1 MVRCRRALALVPIVL
16 CCAACSQLVREP
28 PVSATRKPVSIFAPQ
43 QQGEAAF
50 GEISAQTIDNI
61 VIPVEASFEPAPL
74 AETGSYQL
82 SEEVKPKREDLPI
95 AGHGGRGYP
104 NDADPLDGEA
114 DDHTKA
120 VPGPQPNFSGND
132 FDNNSSTTGGFLFIP
147 PDNHVAAGTG
157 HVVTVTNVT
166 VQWHTNAA
174 TPVRQFN
181 QSLRTFFASL
191 SPPTGNFTFDPKVI
205 YDTYSDRFVI
215 LTLERR
221 DIADGD
227 PVNSSR
233 LLVAVSD
240 DGDPNGTWRF
250 TAINSRISI
259 SGADRWADFPGFAA
273 DEEAVYISAN
283 MFGFGPSGTY
293 AGVRLWLIPKN
304 TFYAGLTPT
313 VSVINPYAGLASSP
327 NTTQLARMAG
337 VAPASVGLWM
347 VATGWNSGGIDQ
359 VRVLR
364 INNPLTAPSINEQ
377 FLALGNIDNE
387 AVAIPGAPQSGT
399 ATRIDAGD
407 RRPSDAMWR
416 NNELWLA
423 HTVVPPSGVDAGQAT
438 ARWIRIN
445 TSNLNSPVVAD
456 QGAIGGETIASAT
469 HTFYPNVA
477 VNEYGHAAIGFSA
490 AAASIFPSSYFVT
503 RRSNDSAGSTSSPIL
518 LRSGS
523 AFYVRTFGGDNRWG
537 DYSGMAV
544 DPVNQCFW
552 VYNQHANTRGTLIS
566 GEDGRWATA
575 ATRTCV
581 CRGTESTGDADFDGV
596 CLNLDNCPTTFNPSQ
611 TDTDNDGIGDACDP
625 CPTVSGTNCNIATT
639 TTITSDNPDPSAVG
653 QSYTV
658 AVTVSSGGGTPT
670 GTVAINDG
678 AGANCNAT
686 LSGGSGSCNLS
697 SASGG
702 SRTLTASYPAT
713 GIFAAS
719 SDTETHLVANAT
731 TTTITSDSPDPS
743 SVGQAYT
750 VNVQVS
756 SAAGTPTGTVAVGD
770 GAGANCNAPLT
781 GGLGSCNLI
790 SASTGNRTLT
800 ASYPGAGS
808 FAPSSDTEPHLVAN
822 PTTTTITS
830 DQPDP
835 SGVGAGY
842 TVNVQ
847 VSSPNGTPTGT
858 VAISDGTGASCNA
871 TLTGGLGSC
880 NLISATPGLKTLTA
894 SYPQSGAFAPSSDTE
909 SHVVANVTTTT
920 ITSDQPDPSAPGASY
935 TVNVQVSSPNGTPS
949 GTVALSDGAGATCN
963 ATLTGGIGSCNLTS
977 TTPGNRTLTATYPL
991 TGAFAGSS
999 DTEPHVVGDDVLFVD
1014 GFE

>member
-1 MVRCRRALALVPIVL
+1 MVRRRKALALIPALL

-28 PVSATRKPVSIFAPQ
+28 PVSETRKPVSIFAPQ

-50 GEISAQTIDNI
+50 GEITAQTVDNI

-74 AETGSYQL
+74 AETGSYQM
-82 SEEVKPKREDLPI
+82 SEEVKPKREDLPSS
-95 AGHGGRGYP
+95 GHGGRGYP

-215 LTLERR
+215 VTLERR
-221 DIADGD
+221 DTADGD

-293 AGVRLWLIPKN
+293 AGVRLWIIPKS
-304 TFYAGLTPT
+304 TFYAGQTPT
-313 VSVINPYAGLASSP
+313 VSVVNPYAGLASSP

-337 VAPASVGLWM
+337 VAPANVGLWM

-364 INNPLTAPSINEQ
+364 INNPLSAPSINEQ
-377 FLALGNIDNE
+377 FLSLGNIDNE
-387 AVAIPGAPQSGT
+387 SVAIPGAPQSGT
-399 ATRIDAGD
+399 ATRLDAGD

-445 TSNLNSPVVAD
+445 TSNLNSLVVAD
-456 QGAIGGETIASAT
+456 QGAIGGETIASGT

-490 AAASIFPSSYFVT
+490 TASSIFPSSYFVT
-503 RRSNDSAGSTSSPIL
+503 RRSNDSSGSTSSPIL

-625 CPTVSGTNCNIATT
+625 CPTVSGTNCNIATI

-670 GTVAINDG
+670 GTVAVSDG
-678 AGANCNAT
+678 AGASCNAT
-686 LSGGSGSCNLS
+686 LSAGAGSCNLS

-702 SRTLTASYPAT
+702 NRTLTASYPAT

-719 SDTETHLVANAT
+719 SDTEAHLVANAT

-756 SAAGTPTGTVAVGD
+756 SAAGTPTGTVAVSD
-770 GAGANCNAPLT
+770 GAGANCNATLT

-858 VAISDGTGASCNA
+858 VAVSDGSGANCNA

-894 SYPQSGAFAPSSDTE
+894 SYPQTGAYAPSSDTE
-909 SHVVANVTTTT
+909 AHVVANVTTTT

-949 GTVALSDGAGATCN
+949 GTVAISDGAGASCN

-977 TTPGNRTLTATYPL
+977 TAPGNRTLTATYPL